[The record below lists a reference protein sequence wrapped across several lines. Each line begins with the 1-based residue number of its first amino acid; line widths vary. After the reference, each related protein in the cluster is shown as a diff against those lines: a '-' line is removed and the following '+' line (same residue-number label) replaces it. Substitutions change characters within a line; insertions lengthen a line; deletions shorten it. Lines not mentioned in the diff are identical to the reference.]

1 MEEKDLPK
9 KKQHYVPQVY
19 LRGFSP
25 EYEPLNKNDLPF
37 EKYTIFS
44 FDVEKRAYDS
54 TEAVPIQSICYKKKL
69 YEIYGADEQII
80 FPNWLEN
87 YFCALEKMYGSYRTE
102 LERKIHKEN
111 IGVPNFLTAR
121 ERAFW
126 VTFIAIHLL
135 RNAYALSE
143 AEAAIKELA
152 NTDVSDKEIKSVV
165 RKLCLPFF
173 QEINEYSTDTKIL
186 EGILAPMYNMQFAVG
201 VDFDSQLVT
210 SDKGAS
216 IIGKEFPTDEYD
228 EVIFPITSSICL
240 IMAGNEN
247 KGVYQENTLFQLTE
261 SGKKHIT
268 TNVILDAYK
277 RIYSNHRF
285 SVEEKKFI
293 KEIAAERT
301 TIDKRGI

>member
-1 MEEKDLPK
+1 MMEEKDLLK

-25 EYEPLNKNDLPF
+25 EYEPLNKSELPF
-37 EKYTIFS
+37 EKYTIFP
-44 FDVEKRAYDS
+44 FDLEKQAYDS
-54 TEAVPIQSICYKKKL
+54 TEAVPIHSVCYKKKL
-69 YEIYGADEQII
+69 YEIYGTDDQII

-102 LERKIHKEN
+102 LERKVHRES
-111 IGVPNFLTAR
+111 IGVPNILTTM
-121 ERAFW
+121 EKTFW

-143 AEAAIKELA
+143 AEAAIKELV
-152 NTDVSDKEIKSVV
+152 NDSVSDKEVKSAV

-173 QEINEYSTDTKIL
+173 QEIKEDSQETKIL
-186 EGILAPMYNMQFAVG
+186 EGILAPMYQMQFAVG
-201 VDFDSQLVT
+201 IDFDNQLIT

-228 EVIFPITSSICL
+228 EVIFPITSAICL
-240 IMAGNEN
+240 ILLGNEN
-247 KGVYQENTLFQLTE
+247 KDVYQDNTLFELTE
-261 SGKKHIT
+261 AGKKHIT
-268 TNVILDAYK
+268 SNVVLDAYK

-285 SVEEKKFI
+285 SIDEKRFI
-293 KEIAAERT
+293 KEIATERIT
-301 TIDKRGI
+301 Y

>member
-25 EYEPLNKNDLPF
+25 EYEPLNKSELPF

-44 FDVEKRAYDS
+44 FDLEKRAYDS
-54 TEAVPIQSICYKKKL
+54 TEAVPIHSICYKKKL
-69 YEIYGADEQII
+69 YEIYGTDDQII

-102 LERKIHKEN
+102 LERKVHREN
-111 IGVPNFLTAR
+111 IGVPNILTTM
-121 ERAFW
+121 EKTFW

-135 RNAYALSE
+135 RNAYVLSE
-143 AEAAIKELA
+143 AEAAIKELVNDSA
-152 NTDVSDKEIKSVV
+152 SDKEVKSAV

-173 QEINEYSTDTKIL
+173 QEIKEDSQETKIL
-186 EGILAPMYNMQFAVG
+186 EGILAPMYQMQFAVG
-201 VDFDSQLVT
+201 IDFDNQLIT

-228 EVIFPITSSICL
+228 EVIFPITSAICL
-240 IMAGNEN
+240 ILVGNEN
-247 KGVYQENTLFQLTE
+247 KDVYQDNTLFELTE
-261 SGKKHIT
+261 AGKKHIT
-268 TNVILDAYK
+268 TNVVLDAYK

-285 SVEEKKFI
+285 SVTEKKFI
-293 KEIAAERT
+293 KEIATERI
-301 TIDKRGI
+301 TIDK

>member
-1 MEEKDLPK
+1 MMEEKDLPK

-25 EYEPLNKNDLPF
+25 EYEPLNKSELPF

-44 FDVEKRAYDS
+44 FDLEKRAYDS
-54 TEAVPIQSICYKKKL
+54 TEAVPIHSICYKKKL
-69 YEIYGADEQII
+69 YEIYGTDDQII

-102 LERKIHKEN
+102 LEQKVHRKK
-111 IGVPNFLTAR
+111 IGVPNILTTM
-121 ERAFW
+121 EKTFW

-143 AEAAIKELA
+143 AEAAIKELV
-152 NTDVSDKEIKSVV
+152 NDSVSDKEVKSAV

-173 QEINEYSTDTKIL
+173 QEIKEDSQETKIL
-186 EGILAPMYNMQFAVG
+186 EGILAPMYQMQFAVG
-201 VDFDSQLVT
+201 IDFDNQLIT

-216 IIGKEFPTDEYD
+216 IIGNEFQTDEYD

-240 IMAGNEN
+240 ILVGNEN
-247 KGVYQENTLFQLTE
+247 KDVYQDNTLFELTE
-261 SGKKHIT
+261 AGKKHIT
-268 TNVILDAYK
+268 SNVVLDAYK

-285 SVEEKKFI
+285 SIDEKRFI
-293 KEIAAERT
+293 KKIAIERI
-301 TIDKRGI
+301 TIDK